1 MGSKERRLSYS
12 IAFKIEVVNYPE
24 NDHEEI
30 LVAVTTISWV
40 SMMNKLYYGCYFW
53 YVTILFSSNKLLK
66 LKYIYRYFFSKI
78 PNEKI
83 TVRLWTGK

>member
-40 SMMNKLYYGCYFW
+40 SMMNKLYYGC
-53 YVTILFSSNKLLK
+53 
-66 LKYIYRYFFSKI
+66 
-78 PNEKI
+78 
-83 TVRLWTGK
+83 